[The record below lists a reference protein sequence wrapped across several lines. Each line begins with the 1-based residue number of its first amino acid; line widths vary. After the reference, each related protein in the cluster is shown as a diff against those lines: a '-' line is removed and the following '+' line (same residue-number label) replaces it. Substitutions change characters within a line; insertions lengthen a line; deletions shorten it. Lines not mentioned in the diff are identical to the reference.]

1 MHFAILPLLAA
12 TTFELAA
19 GRAVPEPHTVH
30 EKRDVTAGTGRWAKG
45 NRVASNVK
53 VPVRVGLKQSSEA
66 LEKAQDWLMDVSHPA
81 SQKFG
86 QHWTSDEVVEAFRPA
101 SDAVDEVVA
110 WISETL
116 SIPTKHITHTDNK
129 AWLAFDASVDDLES
143 LLRTEYHEHHD
154 ETTGR
159 SMITCDEYHVPS
171 HLSGHIDY
179 ITPGVKGIQVHSSE
193 LKKRSWKSGHH
204 GGHGPSGWQPPK
216 TRPAPHMPKPGNE
229 LATCDQ
235 VITPACLQALYHFKP
250 LPKNAVVSPN
260 NSMGIFEE
268 GDFYAQQDLDSF
280 FTNFTSYIPN
290 GTHPTLD
297 SVDGGLAPIANLS
310 EAGGESNLDFMLAI
324 PIIYPQTTTL
334 YQTDDLYY
342 AEGGNGTTGGIF
354 NTFLDAID
362 GSYCTY
368 SAYGETGD
376 DAVLDPTYPDPNGYQ
391 GQRMCGVYKPTN
403 VISISYGEQE
413 QDLPAYYQQRQCN
426 EFLKLGLQGV
436 SIFVASG
443 DTGVGG
449 IPGDGASNGCLK
461 NGTVFSP
468 TQPNSCPWLTNVGAT
483 KVYPGRT
490 VYEPE
495 SAVVDPAGHPYR
507 GAYSSGGGF
516 SNIFPIPSYQSS
528 AVATYFA
535 DHNPPYPYYF
545 DGQYNSSDGLYNR
558 NGRGIP
564 DVAANGDNI
573 AVYLAGKFK
582 TEGGTSAS
590 SPIFAAL
597 VVRINEER
605 IKAGKGPVGF
615 INPTLYSHP
624 YVLNDIVNGTNP
636 GCGTD
641 GFSCAP
647 GWDPVTG
654 LGTPSY
660 PKMLELFMGLP

>member
-1 MHFAILPLLAA
+1 MRLLLLPLLAA
-12 TTFELAA
+12 TVDLVAA
-19 GRAVPEPHTVH
+19 RAVPASHVVHERRDARSTTWVKRDRVEPHIQL
-30 EKRDVTAGTGRWAKG
+30 
-45 NRVASNVK
+45 
-53 VPVRVGLKQSSEA
+53 PVRIGLKQNTQAMEQ
-66 LEKAQDWLMDVSHPA
+66 AQAWLMDVSHPG
-81 SQKFG
+81 SESYG
-86 QHWTSDEVVEAFRPA
+86 QHWSQNDVIRAFQPA
-101 SDAVDEVVA
+101 DDSVTAVRD
-110 WISETL
+110 WISSVLGE
-116 SIPTKHITHTDNK
+116 KKQITHTDNK
-129 AWLAFDASVDDLES
+129 AWLAFDASAAELET
-143 LLRTEYHEHHD
+143 LLHTQYHEHHD
-154 ETTGR
+154 AAGGR
-159 SMITCDEYHVPS
+159 VKITCDEYHVPK
-171 HLSGHIDY
+171 HIQEHIDY
-179 ITPGVKGIQVHSSE
+179 ITPGVKGVHVHASE
-193 LKKRSWKSGHH
+193 LRKRSFKPGHH
-204 GGHGPSGWQPPK
+204 GGYGGPFGWQPPK
-216 TRPAPHMPKPGNE
+216 QRPAPHMPQNGSE
-229 LATCDQ
+229 LATCD
-235 VITPACLQALYHFKP
+235 VAITPACLQALYNFQP
-250 LPKNAVVSPN
+250 LSPHAKVSPN

-268 GDFYAQQDLDSF
+268 GDFYSQQDLNSF

-290 GTHPTLD
+290 GTHPTLNGI
-297 SVDGGLAPIANLS
+297 DGGSAPVAVLD
-310 EAGGESNLDFMLAI
+310 AGGESDLDFELAI

-368 SAYGETGD
+368 AAYGETGND
-376 DAVLDPTYPDPNGYQ
+376 PTLDPTYPDPNGYT
-391 GQRMCGVYKPTN
+391 GKLMCGVYKPTN

-426 EFLKLGLQGV
+426 EFLKLGLQGT

-449 IPGDGASNGCLK
+449 INGDGAANGCLR

-495 SAVVDPAGHPYR
+495 SAVVDTPGHPYR
-507 GAYSSGGGF
+507 GAFSSGGGF
-516 SNIFPIPSYQSS
+516 SNIFPIPAYQAS

-545 DGQYNSSDGLYNR
+545 NGQYNSSDGLYNR

-564 DVAANGDNI
+564 DVAANGDN
-573 AVYLAGKFK
+573 LATYVDGNF
-582 TEGGTSAS
+582 TLEGGTSAS

-597 VVRINEER
+597 VNRINEER

-615 INPTLYSHP
+615 INPVLYNNP
-624 YVLNDIVNGTNP
+624 GVLNDIVNGTNP

-641 GFSCAP
+641 GFSCAE

-654 LGTPSY
+654 LGTANY
-660 PKMLELFMGLP
+660 PKMLKLFMSLK